1 MVTVEPIRDPQKLAE
16 IKRRLKRRDA
26 RYYAFFTLGLNT
38 ALRPGDLLKLKA
50 GDVYDE
56 FGKVKSLLYVTAQ
69 KTGKRHRIKLN
80 DAAREALEHL
90 WASAVRSRDK
100 ISFSRGR
107 GNTLGGWSIG
117 GAGKSDSLRGAMA
130 GTHYARPGAIW
141 PASTTESPLSSS
153 RPSWGT
159 LHQR

>member
-56 FGKVKSLLYVTAQ
+56 FGKVKSLLFVTAQ

-90 WASAVRSRDK
+90 WASCGPLKGQDLLFPWTRQHAWRLVSRWCREVGLTEG
-100 ISFSRGR
+100 SYG
-107 GNTLGGWSIG
+107 GHTLR
-117 GAGKSDSLRGAMA
+117 K
-130 GTHYARPGAIW
+130 T
-141 PASTTESPLSSS
+141 
-153 RPSWGT
+153 
-159 LHQR
+159 